1 MLYLRIELWPK
12 GQRDK
17 SRLLHEA
24 VIANDGT
31 GNANRG
37 NYKAHLSRKGGFG
50 KGSNL
55 PKMDCSNIWKSFEVK
70 SFHRKV
76 KNSWHLLKNI
86 LEQM

>member
-55 PKMDCSNIWKSFEVK
+55 PKMDCSNIWSRFLLHHQKKNTKKSLNNNETRITK
-70 SFHRKV
+70 
-76 KNSWHLLKNI
+76 
-86 LEQM
+86 